1 MKVGLVEFG
10 NGIIMPDGVT
20 VSPAMNVHTISSD
33 LASVK
38 TALDGMQQ
46 KKGFTNMAQAFA
58 LAETMYTSAGRVR
71 NAVMESSTTCPGTEI
86 VDCDED
92 NWVGKKGSV
101 ECDDSCPAV
110 PNPTEVY
117 ECGGWQE
124 IYSKSVVDP
133 PDECGLRCPAL
144 QRTKKCNQKKCPV
157 DCVMSE

>member
-1 MKVGLVEFG
+1 MFSGLVY
-10 NGIIMPDGVT
+10 
-20 VSPAMNVHTISSD
+20 VHNFMV
-33 LASVK
+33 VK
-38 TALDGMQQ
+38 WNMFQDMCALIV
-46 KKGFTNMAQAFA
+46 
-58 LAETMYTSAGRVR
+58 VR
-71 NAVMESSTTCPGTEI
+71 KAVMESLTTCPGTEI

-92 NWVGKKGSV
+92 NWVGKKRSV

-124 IYSKSVVDP
+124 IYRKIVVDP